1 MLSPVLHLSSLVK
14 GSFFMV
20 TLFLN
25 WIYVISE
32 ITEHYC
38 CQIVPY
44 LLHIK
49 NLARIN
55 SQLVAGLW
63 SLFFPTYIS
72 AWVIALLK
80 LPNDFLS
87 LLSRLVLFWVFYSQW
102 GGGHH
107 YFPAYSIFLLASI
120 HTSKHCYQFQAFYQ
134 FPSVH
139 GTWSAQLFWSLL
151 SHKTKVEHV
160 MPVA

>member
-1 MLSPVLHLSSLVK
+1 
-14 GSFFMV
+14 MV

-72 AWVIALLK
+72 AWVVALLK
-80 LPNDFLS
+80 LPSTFLVS
-87 LLSRLVLFWVFYSQW
+87 
-102 GGGHH
+102 
-107 YFPAYSIFLLASI
+107 FPGWCCSESFIHSEEENIIIFLLIPYSCLLPYILQSI
-120 HTSKHCYQFQAFYQ
+120 AISFKHFTSFPVCMALDQLSFSEVYFHTK
-134 FPSVH
+134 
-139 GTWSAQLFWSLL
+139 LRL
-151 SHKTKVEHV
+151 S
-160 MPVA
+160 M